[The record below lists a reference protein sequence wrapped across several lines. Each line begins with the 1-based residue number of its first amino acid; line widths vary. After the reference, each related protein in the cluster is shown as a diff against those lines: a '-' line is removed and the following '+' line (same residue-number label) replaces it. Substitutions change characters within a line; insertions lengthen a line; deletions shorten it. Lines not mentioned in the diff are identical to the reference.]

1 MKVYK
6 RLQTIARVACPLGFI
21 LLLGSVGSYELDRI
35 GTLQFVSQ
43 AALGMFAFVEGAI
56 VGGLMR

>member
-6 RLQTIARVACPLGFI
+6 RLQTIARIACPLGFI
-21 LLLGSVGSYELDRI
+21 FLLGSVGSYELDRI
-35 GTLQFVSQ
+35 GTLQFAVQS
-43 AALGMFAFVEGAI
+43 ALGMFAFIEGAV